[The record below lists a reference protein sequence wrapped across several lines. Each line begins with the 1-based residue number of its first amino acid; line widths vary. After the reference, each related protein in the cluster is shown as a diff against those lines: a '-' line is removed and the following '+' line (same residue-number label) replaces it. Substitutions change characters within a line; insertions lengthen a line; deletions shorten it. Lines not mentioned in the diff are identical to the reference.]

1 MKTGYIF
8 IILLG
13 IAFLLSAFTTLG
25 YLIYYRYYLS
35 KCIENGL
42 KKRNKLKK
50 LIEPFRFF
58 LISFILFSIIS
69 CTFVSVE
76 NYHMDI
82 SNDTENLKLYT
93 NSSTVK
99 LFSHESDIPGYT
111 RYEKKCGEYI
121 WIYYINNNNDD
132 GFPYMLIYNSN
143 NQLKNIMYQFIPSEN
158 ISGNISNKKNIENS
172 EWYVLKAKQ
181 SDCSLLIYP
190 DNNKENVMEIIL

>member
-121 WIYYINNNNDD
+121 WIYYINNNN
-132 GFPYMLIYNSN
+132 
-143 NQLKNIMYQFIPSEN
+143 QLKNIMYQFIPSEN

>member
-76 NYHMDI
+76 NYSVPQACVNPEDY
-82 SNDTENLKLYT
+82 S
-93 NSSTVK
+93 
-99 LFSHESDIPGYT
+99 FSARTFTIRSA
-111 RYEKKCGEYI
+111 R
-121 WIYYINNNNDD
+121 
-132 GFPYMLIYNSN
+132 
-143 NQLKNIMYQFIPSEN
+143 
-158 ISGNISNKKNIENS
+158 
-172 EWYVLKAKQ
+172 AR
-181 SDCSLLIYP
+181 
-190 DNNKENVMEIIL
+190 II